1 LVVLA
6 ESPYQELA
14 AAKGRNVLD
23 IRRLRGEDSGN
34 PPLAAR
40 SEDPAYLIYTSGST
54 GRPKG
59 VLLGHAGAVN
69 LACGERV
76 ELGIGPRH
84 RILQFAPSSFD
95 ASIWEML
102 VALSHGACLVIAG
115 AERVADPRA
124 LADYLL
130 RKQVT
135 VAVFPPSY
143 LALLSDDDLKS
154 LEMLH
159 TAGEPPDFERALRLS
174 GQLRYFNGYGP
185 TEATVCTTQ
194 HEVDSHADYHGTIP
208 IGHPIPNCEVFVF
221 DRDMNLTPIGV
232 PGEIY
237 IGGRGLALRYLNQ
250 PALTAESFVP
260 DPRRP
265 GQRLFRSGDMGRR
278 QSDGTLVFLGRKDTQ
293 VKVRGH
299 RIELGEIERCLLGH
313 PGVKKAVVIA
323 HETKG
328 SGRDLVAYFESDEP
342 DVTAASLRDHL
353 SAVVPSYMVP
363 SRLIQL
369 AALPVL
375 PNGKVDREALPP
387 PDSRSGTAGHAAP
400 RNPREAQIGEIW
412 RDVLRREGI
421 GIYDRFFES
430 GGDSIQ
436 AIQIVSRLRSAGY
449 GLDMRNFFAAP
460 TIAALATILDA
471 LDGDHPAAAPQ
482 PGPSDRV
489 SLTAEEEAELFPDD

>member
-1 LVVLA
+1 M
-6 ESPYQELA
+6 
-14 AAKGRNVLD
+14 
-23 IRRLRGEDSGN
+23 
-34 PPLAAR
+34 
-40 SEDPAYLIYTSGST
+40 
-54 GRPKG
+54 
-59 VLLGHAGAVN
+59 
-69 LACGERV
+69 
-76 ELGIGPRH
+76 GPRH

-95 ASIWEML
+95 ASIWEIL
-102 VALSHGACLVIAG
+102 GALSHGACLVIAG

-185 TEATVCTTQ
+185 TEATVCATQ

-208 IGHPIPNCEVFVF
+208 IGRPIPNCEVFVF

-265 GQRLFRSGDMGRR
+265 GQRLYRSGDMGRR
-278 QSDGTLVFLGRKDTQ
+278 RSDGAFEFLGRKDAQ

-299 RIELGEIERCLLGH
+299 RIELGEIERCLLGL

-323 HETKG
+323 HETNG
-328 SGRDLVAYFESDEP
+328 GGRDLVAYFESDEP

-369 AALPVL
+369 AAVPVL

-387 PDSRSGTAGHAAP
+387 PDSRSGTAGRAAP

-430 GGDSIQ
+430 GGDSIK

-471 LDGDHPAAAPQ
+471 LDGDHPATAPQ
-482 PGPSDRV
+482 PSPSDRV